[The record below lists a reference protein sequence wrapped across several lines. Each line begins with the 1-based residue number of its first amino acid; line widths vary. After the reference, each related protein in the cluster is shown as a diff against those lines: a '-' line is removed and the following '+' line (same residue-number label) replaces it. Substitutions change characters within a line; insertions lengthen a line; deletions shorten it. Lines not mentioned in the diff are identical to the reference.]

1 MSALLEVDDVTK
13 DFVVGPPL
21 RRTTFHA
28 VKGVSL
34 RIEAGSSYGLV
45 GESGSGKTTVARKVA
60 QLTRPTSGAIRF
72 DGVDTTGLK
81 GRKLLEFR
89 RNVQMVFQDPYGAL
103 NPRMTVLQLISEPWE
118 VHRLHTSA
126 DRRRRAAALLDKV
139 GLPSSA
145 LERKPVEFSGGQR
158 QRIMI
163 ARALALEPRLIVADE
178 PVSALDVSVQA
189 QVLNLLKDL
198 QEELGLSYLFISHN
212 LSVVEFISDRIGV
225 MLLGDLVEEGDR
237 ESIYRSPRT
246 EYTRRLLDAIPALPE
261 AGSRTGE
268 AHEAHDAHEGSLVHD
283 R

>member
-1 MSALLEVDDVTK
+1 MSALLEVEDVTK
-13 DFVVGPPL
+13 NFVVGPPL
-21 RRTTFHA
+21 RRTTFQA
-28 VKGVSL
+28 VKGISL

-45 GESGSGKTTVARKVA
+45 GESGSGKTTVARMVA
-60 QLTRPTSGAIRF
+60 QLTRPTSGTIRF
-72 DGVDTTGLK
+72 DGADTTGLK
-81 GRKLLEFR
+81 GRRLLEFR

-126 DRRRRAAALLDKV
+126 DRRRRASALLDKV
-139 GLPSSA
+139 GLPSTA

-198 QEELGLSYLFISHN
+198 QDELGLSYLFISHN

-237 ESIYRSPRT
+237 KSIYQSPKS
-246 EYTRRLLDAIPALPE
+246 EYTRRLLDAIPELPE
-261 AGSRTGE
+261 TGDE
-268 AHEAHDAHEGSLVHD
+268 AHEGSLV
-283 R
+283 RGR